1 MSNAPKKRGRPPKG
15 DDALLDRINIRV
27 PREMMRMIEAIS
39 DERIDRPE
47 KAQVIRE
54 LLAQA
59 LGAKS

>member
-1 MSNAPKKRGRPPKG
+1 
-15 DDALLDRINIRV
+15 LLDRINIRV